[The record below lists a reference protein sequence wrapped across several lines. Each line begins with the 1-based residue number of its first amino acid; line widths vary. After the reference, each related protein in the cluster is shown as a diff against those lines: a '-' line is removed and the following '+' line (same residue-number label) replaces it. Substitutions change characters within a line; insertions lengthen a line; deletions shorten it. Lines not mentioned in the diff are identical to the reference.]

1 MGRFSDQWKL
11 VILVPQLGLT
21 IVVSVLLSAYAG
33 YWLDEYFQ
41 VRPFCTIVGAIVGFG
56 GGVRAG
62 WKLINRSLPRRQ
74 DGISKKGNK
83 K

>member
-1 MGRFSDQWKL
+1 MGHFSDQWKFI
-11 VILVPQLGLT
+11 ILVPQFGLT

-41 VRPFCTIVGAIVGFG
+41 TLPFFTISGVALGFACG
-56 GGVRAG
+56 LRAG
-62 WKLINRSLPRRQ
+62 WKLINRSLPRKQ
-74 DGISKKGNK
+74 DGSSKKGNK

>member
-1 MGRFSDQWKL
+1 MGRFSNQWKFI
-11 VILVPQLGLT
+11 ILVPQFGLT

-41 VRPFCTIVGAIVGFG
+41 TLPFWTIFGLGLGFVGGL
-56 GGVRAG
+56 RAG
-62 WKLINRSLPRRQ
+62 WKLINRSLPGKQ
-74 DGISKKGNK
+74 DGSSKKGNK

>member
-11 VILVPQLGLT
+11 IILIPQFGLT

-33 YWLDEYFQ
+33 YWLDGYFQ
-41 VRPFCTIVGAIVGFG
+41 TLPFCTISGVALGFVVGL
-56 GGVRAG
+56 RTG
-62 WKLINRSLPRRQ
+62 WKLINRSLPGKQ
-74 DGISKKGNK
+74 DGSSKKGNK